1 MANTRP
7 VYIVY
12 SDADHAATLPEAYRV
27 GRSVNMINAR
37 VAAIRKLIV
46 DNCAKRADL
55 YNEHGRRVWTA
66 AKRRDGSVTI
76 ESVWDDDHW
85 ILPVR

>member
-46 DNCAKRADL
+46 DDKVKRADL
-55 YNEHGRRVWTA
+55 YNEHGRRIWTA
-66 AKRRDGSVTI
+66 AKRRNGSVTI
-76 ESVWDDDHW
+76 ESVWEDNYW
-85 ILPVR
+85 ILLVR